1 MLNYEEF
8 KSEVMENIKDYL
20 SEEYQDYDIKVQT
33 IKKSSCEYE
42 GLMIGPKD
50 GTVRVI
56 PALNLNSAYEQY
68 EEGMPFDEVM
78 DKLADIRMNASLPG
92 FNKEDMFDYS
102 KIKDRIIPRLINTS
116 ANIDYL
122 ADKPHVSFEDLSLIY
137 AVRVSEDSQGF
148 AEAVIPNDLMEMWG
162 VSVQDIHD
170 KAMDNLSE
178 KEPLISTLEGMLF
191 GGDSLDINE
200 LSDVETSMP
209 FFVLTNQQKTKGSV
223 MAICPEVMDKITEQL
238 GDVYILP
245 SSVDEVI
252 IVPVKH
258 NDDIERLGAM
268 VKQINANEVR
278 PEDRLS
284 DNIYHYDSKEKKLEL
299 ADKYAAREAEK
310 AEKKKDHDAR

>member
-20 SEEYQDYDIKVQT
+20 SEEYQDYDMKVQT

-50 GTVRVI
+50 GNVRVI

-116 ANIDYL
+116 ANTDYL

-148 AEAVIPNDLMEMWG
+148 AEAVIPYDLMEMWG